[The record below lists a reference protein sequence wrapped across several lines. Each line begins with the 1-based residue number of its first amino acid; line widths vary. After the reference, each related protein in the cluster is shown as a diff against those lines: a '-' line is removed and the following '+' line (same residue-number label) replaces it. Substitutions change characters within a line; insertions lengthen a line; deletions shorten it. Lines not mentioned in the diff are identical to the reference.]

1 VVENTVTLQGDM
13 PLYEKFILGNEMKLF
28 NQKLRVTEL
37 NTATCTGL
45 EGQLPE
51 LVKAGDTH
59 RYAHLEGAKG
69 ALITAEYDEQHSVTF
84 HKGLWVDPFD
94 IKAL

>member
-1 VVENTVTLQGDM
+1 MIENTVALQGD
-13 PLYEKFILGNEMKLF
+13 PPPYENFVIGADINLF
-28 NQKLRVTEL
+28 KQKLRVTEL
-37 NTATCTGL
+37 NNATCIGV

-51 LVKAGDTH
+51 IIQAGDLH

-69 ALITAEYDEQHSVTF
+69 VLITAEYDEHDVATF